1 MKGYEMSKSSKNNE
15 KNRPGFFN
23 RLSKAGI
30 YASVALAS
38 VGVGRA
44 LVDDYS
50 QYEQTGEVMGSV
62 DYAEK
67 ALNYTIE
74 TPKNVLELL

>member
-1 MKGYEMSKSSKNNE
+1 MEGYEMSKSSKNNE
-15 KNRPGFFN
+15 KNRSGFFN

-50 QYEQTGEVMGSV
+50 
-62 DYAEK
+62 
-67 ALNYTIE
+67 
-74 TPKNVLELL
+74 